1 MHVLW
6 NPLAGSGK
14 PYKKDH
20 RSSIDMNYQEIVSRI
35 NDFLAEDFE
44 VEPSAITPQATL
56 KETLDLD
63 SLDYIDLIVA
73 IESNF
78 GFKVKPEDFQ
88 TMITIKDFYDYVANR
103 LETNITA

>member
-1 MHVLW
+1 
-6 NPLAGSGK
+6 
-14 PYKKDH
+14 
-20 RSSIDMNYQEIVSRI
+20 MNYQEIVGRI

-44 VEPSAITPQATL
+44 VEPSSITPEATL

-88 TMITIKDFYDYVANR
+88 TMVTIKDFYDYVAHR